1 MTVWTIHKVNNETPK
16 GTRSY
21 ENLPYTIEYNLDDH
35 ESVLCVYFVYEGLKF
50 SGWVADDCKN
60 ETVVHL
66 VLCTDKSYGITA
78 FPKLTFLNEEV
89 DWTYSEKYCDYTYY
103 SDLIELFEQVYFV
116 TLFQDSR
123 KLTITS
129 DISFWS
135 EPNSEEYRKYT
146 SVVVFDESVCQS
158 CHGEISYFLPSSE
171 FLLPDGLLFIDCTK
185 IIDAMMCEHQ
195 TDLKLFVEMSSVI
208 IVNKVSLKN
217 ISVSSTVECEEQCIA
232 LTTYG
237 INCAGFNY
245 NWKLQECSLLAYLED
260 CKCSSFIL
268 SETEGMSA
276 FLVQPYSITVR
287 ESNPITIDIPR
298 VSPELRIQDNDDN
311 DSTVTD
317 SQAST
322 LVETATTTKPS
333 STVGDNVAA
342 STLVERATTTKPS
355 STAGDNAAEK
365 TGTFK
370 PIHQSGSTEI
380 RIQDKDN
387 TDPMVTNQ
395 QPSTLAERATTKP
408 SSTVGDSYAA
418 TTGSFKPI
426 HKHGST
432 EIRIQDNDNKDLM
445 VTSQQSI
452 TGGYK
457 TINKPGSTELGIED
471 NDNTDPMVTDQ
482 QPSTLVNTAT
492 TTKSTSTFGEN
503 DAGRVLTIT
512 MGLIG
517 AVACGILIYKAP
529 PMLHQV
535 ENMKL
540 RLADIF
546 REGQPTSDGIFKICR
561 EE

>member
-66 VLCTDKSYGITA
+66 VLCTDKSYGIT
-78 FPKLTFLNEEV
+78 
-89 DWTYSEKYCDYTYY
+89 
-103 SDLIELFEQVYFV
+103 
-116 TLFQDSR
+116 
-123 KLTITS
+123 
-129 DISFWS
+129 
-135 EPNSEEYRKYT
+135 
-146 SVVVFDESVCQS
+146 
-158 CHGEISYFLPSSE
+158 
-171 FLLPDGLLFIDCTK
+171 
-185 IIDAMMCEHQ
+185 
-195 TDLKLFVEMSSVI
+195 DLKLFVEMSSVI

-232 LTTYG
+232 LTTYS

-245 NWKLQECSLLAYLED
+245 NWKLQECALLAYLED

-276 FLVQPYSITVR
+276 FLVKPYSIRVI
-287 ESNPITIDIPR
+287 EYNPITIDIPR
-298 VSPELRIQDNDDN
+298 GSPELRIQDNDDT

-317 SQAST
+317 SQ
-322 LVETATTTKPS
+322 
-333 STVGDNVAA
+333 A

-355 STAGDNAAEK
+355 STAGDNAAA
-365 TGTFK
+365 
-370 PIHQSGSTEI
+370 
-380 RIQDKDN
+380 
-387 TDPMVTNQ
+387 
-395 QPSTLAERATTKP
+395 STLVERATTKP

-482 QPSTLVNTAT
+482 QRMFQFFFGISF
-492 TTKSTSTFGEN
+492 TFCI
-503 DAGRVLTIT
+503 V
-512 MGLIG
+512 
-517 AVACGILIYKAP
+517 
-529 PMLHQV
+529 
-535 ENMKL
+535 
-540 RLADIF
+540 
-546 REGQPTSDGIFKICR
+546 
-561 EE
+561 

>member
-1 MTVWTIHKVNNETPK
+1 
-16 GTRSY
+16 
-21 ENLPYTIEYNLDDH
+21 
-35 ESVLCVYFVYEGLKF
+35 
-50 SGWVADDCKN
+50 
-60 ETVVHL
+60 
-66 VLCTDKSYGITA
+66 
-78 FPKLTFLNEEV
+78 
-89 DWTYSEKYCDYTYY
+89 
-103 SDLIELFEQVYFV
+103 
-116 TLFQDSR
+116 
-123 KLTITS
+123 
-129 DISFWS
+129 
-135 EPNSEEYRKYT
+135 
-146 SVVVFDESVCQS
+146 
-158 CHGEISYFLPSSE
+158 
-171 FLLPDGLLFIDCTK
+171 
-185 IIDAMMCEHQ
+185 
-195 TDLKLFVEMSSVI
+195 MSSVI

-333 STVGDNVAA
+333 STDGDNV
-342 STLVERATTTKPS
+342 
-355 STAGDNAAEK
+355 AEK

-395 QPSTLAERATTKP
+395 QQRATTKP
-408 SSTVGDSYAA
+408 SSTVGDSAAA

-482 QPSTLVNTAT
+482 QRMFQFFFGISF
-492 TTKSTSTFGEN
+492 TFCI
-503 DAGRVLTIT
+503 V
-512 MGLIG
+512 
-517 AVACGILIYKAP
+517 
-529 PMLHQV
+529 
-535 ENMKL
+535 
-540 RLADIF
+540 
-546 REGQPTSDGIFKICR
+546 
-561 EE
+561 